1 MLIKALY
8 DYYDIL
14 SSDGKIVDEAY
25 SEVKVHFLVSL
36 TSEGKIAGILEHRIA
51 EERPV
56 GKNKTKIVMIP
67 HSENMPKRTD
77 KPGIDSNIVEH
88 RPHYIFGL
96 DYNKA
101 AKEFSPRIDGVTEAK
116 AVKPIRSHEAFIKDS
131 RDFFGDIDSPIV
143 NAFMKFVEGWN
154 PNEECRNPYLLG
166 IGKEYATA
174 GYAFCLAGNPGI
186 MLHNDPQVRKK
197 WEQSYY
203 SKKQESEDGC
213 VLSQCAV
220 TGERTDIARLHSKIT
235 GLPGGMSVGIP
246 LVCFNNDSEESYGIT
261 QSYNSNISETAMQ
274 RYVASLN
281 YLVNNRDHRIFV
293 DDMTVVFW
301 AMSKEPA
308 YIDWFNHTCNSKM
321 TAEEMD
327 RYLKSAFETVHR
339 GQIGVIS
346 AECPENLD
354 PNVEFYIAG
363 LKPNTS
369 RVAVK
374 FCERR
379 RFGDLMKNI
388 LQHQLDMRPY
398 EKARSITLAEI
409 KEQLISPKSTKENI
423 DPSLSVKL
431 LQSILNGTP
440 YPDFL
445 LSQVVKRVKTDQ
457 DEENKKYIKINA
469 TRIGIIKA
477 CINRKLRYE
486 GKEEEIKMS
495 LDVKNNNPAYLC
507 GRLFAVLEKAQ
518 EEASNSKLNH
528 TIKDSYFASASSTP
542 AVIFTKLLKLAQY
555 HLQKVEATKASELN
569 RFISIIIN
577 MLGNEFPTNL
587 SLTEQGKFII
597 GYYHQ
602 NNVLNYHN
610 KKENTEEE

>member
-14 SSDGKIVDEAY
+14 ASDGKIVSEAY
-25 SEVKVHFLVSL
+25 SEVKVHFLISL
-36 TSEGKIAGILEHRIA
+36 NSEGKIVGILEHRIA
-51 EERPV
+51 EERSV
-56 GKNKTKIVMIP
+56 GKNKTKIVMVP
-67 HSENMPKRTD
+67 RSEIMPKRMD
-77 KPGIDSNIVEH
+77 KPGIDSNIAEH

-96 DYNKA
+96 DYNKLT
-101 AKEFSPRIDGVTEAK
+101 KEFSPRIDGVSEAK
-116 AVKPIRSHEAFIKDS
+116 AVKPIRSHEAFVAAS
-131 RDFFGDIDSPIV
+131 HDFFGDIDSPIV
-143 NAFMKFVEGWN
+143 NAFMNFVEGWK
-154 PNEECRNPYLLG
+154 PEEECRNPYLLG
-166 IGKEYATA
+166 IDKEYATA

-186 MLHNDPQVRKK
+186 LLHKDPQVRKK

-203 SKKQESEDGC
+203 SKKQESAENS
-213 VLSQCAV
+213 VISQCAV
-220 TGERTDIARLHSKIT
+220 TGERTAIARLHSKIT
-235 GLPGGMSVGIP
+235 GLPGGMSVGTP
-246 LVCFNNDSEESYGIT
+246 LVCFNNDAECSYGME
-261 QSYNSNISETAMQ
+261 QSYNSNISETAMR

-281 YLVNNRDHRIFV
+281 YLVNNREHRIFV

-308 YIDWFNHTCNSKM
+308 YIDWFNTVNSEM
-321 TAEEMD
+321 DAEQMD
-327 RYLKSAFETVHR
+327 RYLKSAFENVHQ
-339 GQIGVIS
+339 GQIGVAS
-346 AECPENLD
+346 AECPKELD
-354 PNVEFYIAG
+354 PNVEFYIVG

-374 FCERR
+374 FCDRR
-379 RFGDLMKNI
+379 RFGDLMKNV
-388 LQHQLDMRPY
+388 LQHQLDMKPY
-398 EKARSITLAEI
+398 KDAKSITLKRI
-409 KEQLISPKSTKENI
+409 KDQLISPKSTKETV

-440 YPDFL
+440 YPDYM

-457 DEENKKYIKINA
+457 DEENQKYIKINS

-495 LDVKNNNPAYLC
+495 LDVKNTNPAYLC
-507 GRLFAVLEKAQ
+507 GRLFAVLEKNQ

-542 AVIFTKLLKLAQY
+542 AVIFPKLLKLAQY
-555 HLQKVEATKASELN
+555 HLQKIEAKKASELN
-569 RFISIIIN
+569 RNISIIMN

-587 SLTEQGKFII
+587 SLIDQGKFII

-602 NNVLNYHN
+602 NNVLNY